1 MHTHIY
7 RHLSVTLLVCPG
19 PHLFG
24 LATPISMHMS
34 ISMSMLNVIDIVVVV
49 AIVLIIA
56 ITLVVTTIL
65 IWFVVLLH
73 GINHVRRYGFTT
85 LGCINPI

>member
-1 MHTHIY
+1 
-7 RHLSVTLLVCPG
+7 
-19 PHLFG
+19 
-24 LATPISMHMS
+24 MHMS
-34 ISMSMLNVIDIVVVV
+34 ISMSMFNVIDIVVVV